1 MRPLIEI
8 LEDERTLTQKLE
20 GVYRY
25 LVRTDDVETIN
36 ILMAQRSRVEADLEK
51 VRHEMRERLIELL
64 DGGDEQ

>member
-25 LVRTDDVETIN
+25 LVRTDDAETIN

-51 VRHEMRERLIELL
+51 VRNEMRERLIELL